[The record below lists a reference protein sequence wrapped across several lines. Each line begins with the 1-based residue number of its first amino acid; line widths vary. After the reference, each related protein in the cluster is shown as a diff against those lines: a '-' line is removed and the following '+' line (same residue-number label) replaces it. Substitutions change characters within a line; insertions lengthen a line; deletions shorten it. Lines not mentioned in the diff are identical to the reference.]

1 MMKSVKLVFSMLLFT
16 LLVASCTEEN
26 VSTSENFG
34 DEATTF
40 LQERSG
46 CGFGG
51 CFELVFPVTVSLP
64 DSTKATYASYD
75 DMKAGFKAWKEANP
89 GIEGRPSFVFPLDIL
104 KADGTMVSIDS
115 ELELI
120 TLRKECP
127 RKFGKGHGKGKFCFE
142 LLFPYS
148 ITKLDGTVVVINSKE
163 DIKGQLK
170 GQKGGD
176 KKAKPA
182 LVFPVTVKLKDGTT
196 KTVASKEELTSLKDS
211 CK

>member
-16 LLVASCTEEN
+16 MLVVSCTEEN

-51 CFELVFPVTVSLP
+51 CFELVFPVTVKLP
-64 DSTKATYASYD
+64 DAKSATYASYEE
-75 DMKAGFKAWKEANP
+75 MKAGFKAWKEANP
-89 GIEGRPSFVFPLDIL
+89 TVEGRPSFVFPIDVL
-104 KADGTMVSIDS
+104 KADGTMVSLVS
-115 ELELI
+115 ELELLA
-120 TLRKECP
+120 LRKECP
-127 RKFGKGHGKGKFCFE
+127 RKFGKGHGKGKFCFQ

-148 ITKLDGTVVVINSKE
+148 ITKADGTVAVINSKE
-163 DIKGQLK
+163 DIKTLLK
-170 GQKGGD
+170 VEKGGD
-176 KKAKPA
+176 RKTKPA

-196 KTVASKEELTSLKDS
+196 KTVASKEELSALKDT